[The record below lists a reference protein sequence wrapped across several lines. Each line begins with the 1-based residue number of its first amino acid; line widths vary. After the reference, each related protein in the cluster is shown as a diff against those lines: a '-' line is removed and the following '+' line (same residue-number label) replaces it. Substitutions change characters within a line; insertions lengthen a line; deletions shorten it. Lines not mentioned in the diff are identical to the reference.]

1 MRWLQYAALGL
12 LFFLFPHPG
21 LLAQTNYSMDVTSVA
36 LSPYDWA
43 TPSNWDLNSVPGVAF
58 GLGSS
63 NDIATI
69 NFNVGG
75 APSVTFSATEYIFAT
90 LSITETGSA
99 NSDGNFFGNTGFTN
113 SISDPAP
120 YTQTVQRVEYLSGGR
135 QVDFYQ
141 DVIFQDWTDG
151 RAFEI
156 DTTGG
161 SSLDF
166 GGGIVGTEGLRMI
179 GNDTFFIRGYQ
190 MTYGAGLSNGLIMSG
205 EVGGSKNFYFDTSQ
219 GPVVHSIPNLVIEN
233 SGAANIDF
241 GRLGGT
247 NTVTVNIS
255 NVFLGTN
262 TTNFRLGGGSGSD
275 GTEFTTV
282 NVLGPV
288 DFSSANASANRT
300 IFLDSVYGG
309 VVNFHSNIVV
319 NQDLDVART
328 VLWNGNGVARLFAD
342 IIQTNGTPTSLTNRL
357 DGDKS
362 LVVEIDA
369 ESRLGTG
376 NVDIR
381 NGSVLRMNY
390 DVFGDANGYPGSS
403 FRYGENANTHFDFAT
418 VQSGFFDPIANNT
431 SSALVIRAF
440 NGLSGNLS
448 NAVFS
453 GGSQNILFQTNA
465 ILGERAT
472 VLPSRAE
479 LGGAILYQ
487 GIQDA
492 GGTYTNIGDDGAT
505 SIFKGVAISALT
517 PMGNGDLPV
526 LDDPINV
533 SYLEDTFLS
542 GFYGRLTARPGQDLE
557 VLIPGNVFVSANS
570 NPLGGPSNAFFNAT
584 TGVAN
589 FRGPGTLSFQRRY
602 GIDPW
607 QGTVTNLVRIGL
619 DGVAGPENPL
629 GIQSQNSLIVDLIG
643 SGALPL
649 GKTMT
654 VLDGQIRV
662 RGGDNLGETTGAT
675 NTTLIIGAGGS
686 MLSDDGTGNNA
697 GTITINRG
705 KIVFQDDGALY
716 TGTQPDRFN
725 ANQANVFAAMEFG
738 PRSLFII
745 NDGSAGNEGQNGY
758 RDLNTALYTHVLS
771 NMNIVLADTGF
782 LTARVTSPT
791 AFAIG
796 DGKRLTMNASQ
807 GSGNLSS
814 IIDIN
819 IVTNIVGPVTN
830 IFEVTNSL
838 PILASPGASTVMI
851 AAPGGRTFNISPDVI
866 TTNAALTI
874 LNDFTNRFITVTRD
888 SSTRSNATANGT
900 INLNGTESL
909 FHDLRLQGG
918 TANISGSNA
927 VAHNVESRGIRGA
940 TAALRFW
947 SDFNTVSNALS
958 TDGGDIW
965 FGNTPGDISVIHGDI
980 VIRETTNDTPSVI
993 MGSGIVQVTGNIYAD
1008 NTSNTNAAFGINL
1021 QSQMSIY
1028 SDTGIVN
1035 GTVWIGPT
1043 NGSPGSAILR
1053 INDGDTDVT
1062 IVGGDIVLNQAA
1074 ARTTGTAINRGDL
1087 VVSNNIVVNA
1097 YGIDRRTT
1105 TNELVFA
1112 PSGNANLLQVIA
1124 YRDAVTNDG
1133 VGIYD
1138 RLKDGTMALGSD
1150 GIIVKPYGQ
1159 VLYDLNRTNGFTQVF
1174 GQKITID
1181 NGGPFYKEDQAM
1193 LWMRAT
1199 TNAFLGVAGSGASPV
1214 ALTNIWLNENA
1225 HLRIDE
1231 ENTAVSVGLILAG
1244 TNAAVGEGTPGQADD
1259 FDLLSVASSSPG
1271 SARTLAIGTT
1281 NSPNANDASFE
1292 TLLVGPSSTDVTLD
1306 IINGQLTSRRD
1317 LGGDV
1322 QGGVI
1327 VRQNQAFLI
1336 TSGPDEILNLAGSG
1350 RVIGDVSVS
1359 NSLSPGD
1366 IALNPGTLTITGD
1379 VRFFDT
1385 SAFNFDLRG
1394 DDFTVGGGVN
1404 DLLSID
1410 GPGSDLILD
1419 GTVNVAGIGTFTNA
1433 VLGDTWTIIRYGGL
1447 LTSNGLE
1454 IGAMPELGPGL
1465 TWAVD
1470 YDLANQFVNL
1480 TIVIP
1485 EPTTWVLLTIG
1496 HGLTG
1501 LAARR
1506 RRP

>member
-472 VLPSRAE
+472 VLPSRAD

-629 GIQSQNSLIVDLIG
+629 GIQSRNSLIVDLIG

-738 PRSLFII
+738 PNSLFII
-745 NDGSAGNEGQNGY
+745 NDGSSGTAGEAAY
-758 RDLNTALYTHVLS
+758 RDLNTDLYTHMLS
-771 NMNIVLADTGF
+771 NMNIVIGDDGMR
-782 LTARVTSPT
+782 TARVANAT

-796 DGKRLTMNASQ
+796 DGKRLTHAANSN
-807 GSGNLSS
+807 GNLNRLFTISGSVTTDVPVVAVAGSS
-814 IIDIN
+814 NVFI
-819 IVTNIVGPVTN
+819 T
-830 IFEVTNSL
+830 
-838 PILASPGASTVMI
+838 AS
-851 AAPGGRTFNISPDVI
+851 GGRTFNIGADVI
-866 TTNAALTI
+866 TTNSLLTTF
-874 LNDFTNRFITVTRD
+874 NSFTNRFITVID
-888 SSTRSNATANGT
+888 DGSNRSNATQNGGV
-900 INLNGTESL
+900 NLTGPTNL
-909 FHDLRLQGG
+909 FQAILVQGG
-918 TANISGSNA
+918 TVTINGTNA
-927 VAHNVESRGIRGA
+927 VAHDIESRGMRGA

-947 SDFNTVSNALS
+947 SDLNTVSNALA

-965 FGNTPGDISVIHGDI
+965 FGNTPGDISMIYGDI
-980 VIRETTNDTPSVI
+980 VIRETTNDSASVI
-993 MGSGIVQVTGNIYAD
+993 LGSGFVQVAGNAYVD
-1008 NTSNTNAAFGINL
+1008 NVSNTNVAFGVRTRPQL
-1021 QSQMSIY
+1021 SLY

-1035 GTVWIGPT
+1035 GSVWVGPT
-1043 NGSPGSAILR
+1043 NPGIAGSGLLR
-1053 INDGDTDVT
+1053 INDSDDDVT
-1062 IVGGDIVLNQAA
+1062 IIAGDIILNQGAA
-1074 ARTTGTAINRGDL
+1074 DTTGTAINRGDL

-1097 YGIDRRTT
+1097 FGIDRRTIV
-1105 TNELVFA
+1105 TNDIIRT

-1150 GIIVKPYGQ
+1150 GIIVRPYGQ

-1181 NGGPFYKEDQAM
+1181 NGGPSYKEDQAM

-1214 ALTNIWLNENA
+1214 ELTNIWLNENA

-1244 TNAAVGEGTPGQADD
+1244 TNTAVGEGTPGQADD

-1271 SARTLAIGTT
+1271 SPRTLAIGTT

-1496 HGLTG
+1496 LGLTG